1 LSASAYR
8 RMARL
13 CNTITKVNATGM
25 TAMIN
30 KSQELQQLTEN
41 VEGLLGK
48 VADDQSPHLQELRS
62 RVSQTIQSAK
72 SAVSRAD
79 TVALDA
85 LKNAASSAEDYVREN
100 PWVAIGVIAG
110 VAASLGFLAGYMAA
124 PRRSFMGMIRR

>member
-1 LSASAYR
+1 
-8 RMARL
+8 
-13 CNTITKVNATGM
+13 
-25 TAMIN
+25 MIN
-30 KSQELQQLTEN
+30 KSQELQQLTES

-48 VADDQSPHLQELRS
+48 IADDQSPHLQELRT

-72 SAVSRAD
+72 TAVSRAD

-85 LKNAASSAEDYVREN
+85 LKNAAGSAEDYIREN

-110 VAASLGFLAGYMAA
+110 AAASLGFLAGYMTA

>member
-1 LSASAYR
+1 
-8 RMARL
+8 M
-13 CNTITKVNATGM
+13 K
-25 TAMIN
+25 AMIN

-48 VADDQSPHLQELRS
+48 VADDQSPRLQELRT
-62 RVSQTIQSAK
+62 RVSQTIESAK

-100 PWVAIGVIAG
+100 PLVAIGVIAG

>member
-1 LSASAYR
+1 
-8 RMARL
+8 MGRL
-13 CNTITKVNATGM
+13 CNTMPEVNAVNATGM
-25 TAMIN
+25 RAMMN

-41 VEGLLGK
+41 VEDLLGK
-48 VADDQSPHLQELRS
+48 VADVQSPHLQELRT
-62 RVSQTIQSAK
+62 RVSQTIESAK

-85 LKNAASSAEDYVREN
+85 LKNVASSADDYVREN

-124 PRRSFMGMIRR
+124 PQRSFMGMIRR